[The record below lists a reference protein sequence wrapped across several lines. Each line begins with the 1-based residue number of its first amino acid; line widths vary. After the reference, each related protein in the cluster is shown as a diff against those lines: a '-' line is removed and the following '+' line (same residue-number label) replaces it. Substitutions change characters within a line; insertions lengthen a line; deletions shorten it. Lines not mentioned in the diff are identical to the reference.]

1 MARGV
6 YLTEARPAVSRAMV
20 VPAFAYEANS
30 LSPLRQA
37 RLLPLPLPHSAL
49 ARPLPDE
56 IDAHGDVAVAA
67 VRVEALGAHGE
78 LHQRDVRGVHALQTD
93 AARAQ
98 VPAGLRDE
106 VLERLQ
112 HLLQQRALNQP
123 RLEHPDGENRKLFA
137 RFASRTSL

>member
-20 VPAFAYEANS
+20 VPAFAYKANA
-30 LSPLRQA
+30 LSPL
-37 RLLPLPLPHSAL
+37 PHRAL

-56 IDAHGDVAVAA
+56 VDAHGDVAVAA

-106 VLERLQ
+106 VLESLQ

-123 RLEHPDGENRKLFA
+123 RLEHPDGESRKLFA
-137 RFASRTSL
+137 RPTSRTSL